1 MKATFGGKDAQGSKI
16 NRARN
21 SDFKITNNNFK
32 VFKELS
38 LVIWGE
44 KKFSPF
50 LILINLWI
58 KTNFY
63 HSRRNLWMRRSS
75 CKINQGDFMTTS
87 QPFIQNRFQDK
98 TVIVTGA
105 GAGIGKS
112 CVHRLVKEGA
122 KIIASDWNESRLSEL
137 KSQLK
142 DYAVITVAGDI
153 SKQTTTDAVVKAC
166 EGKID
171 VVINNAGIMDAFL
184 PVGEVD
190 DETWDRVLAV
200 NLTGPM
206 RLIRAALPIM
216 LKAGKGNF
224 VNISSEAGLRGA
236 CAGAAYTTSKHALIG
251 LSRNTSFMYSAKGIR
266 CNVIAPGGVKTSIEA
281 PYKSALANDRLS
293 PVFQGI
299 SPNMAEPEQLAAS
312 ILWLASDDSSNI
324 TGAVLANDGGW
335 SAI

>member
-1 MKATFGGKDAQGSKI
+1 MD
-16 NRARN
+16 
-21 SDFKITNNNFK
+21 
-32 VFKELS
+32 
-38 LVIWGE
+38 
-44 KKFSPF
+44 
-50 LILINLWI
+50 
-58 KTNFY
+58 
-63 HSRRNLWMRRSS
+63 
-75 CKINQGDFMTTS
+75 
-87 QPFIQNRFQDK
+87 NRFQNK

-105 GAGIGKS
+105 GAGIGKA
-112 CVHRLVKEGA
+112 CVHRLAKEGA
-122 KIIASDWNESRLSEL
+122 KIIASDWNESRLTEL

-142 DYAVITVAGDI
+142 EYAIITVAGDV
-153 SKQTTTDAVVKAC
+153 SKQETANALIKAC
-166 EGKID
+166 EGKVD
-171 VVINNAGIMDAFL
+171 VVINNAGIMDGFL

-190 DETWDRVLAV
+190 DETWEKVLAV

-206 RLIRAALPIM
+206 RLTRAALPLM

-251 LSRNTSFMYSAKGIR
+251 LSRSTSFMYSDKGIR

-281 PYKSALANDRLS
+281 PYKSALANDRLT

-299 SPNMAEPEQLAAS
+299 SPNMAEADQLAAS